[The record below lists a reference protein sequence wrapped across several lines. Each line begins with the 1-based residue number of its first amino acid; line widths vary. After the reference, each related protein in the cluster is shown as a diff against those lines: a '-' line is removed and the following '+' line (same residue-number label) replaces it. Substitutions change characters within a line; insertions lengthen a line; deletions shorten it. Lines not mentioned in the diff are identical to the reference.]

1 MQARVALCAV
11 YCGMFLGA
19 GLTQVEA
26 SDAQGKKNIYSVAED
41 NGAGRINDSF
51 SLSGRVLFYNWGGRG
66 VLPSLP
72 KEGSIIGTIR
82 DSLDVDGN
90 VKKHLDWSED
100 CDISGHVNFEYLSDS
115 GAAYGADFQ
124 VMVPEVNSA
133 VEVGKAFINRGSRAY
148 VLTPYGKFS
157 LGYQEGIESVR
168 NGGFD
173 DFIRGKDPTL
183 LKYRLP
189 LLKGDFF
196 TNGAWQW
203 LLSNSA
209 LLYPGL
215 YSESMFR
222 ANNYLDYYGLQE
234 HSKHYSK
241 YFVNNLPLRITYQSP
256 TLYGMKFGVSYSPTG
271 YADDLSNAWL
281 PEDSAIYEG
290 PKPKAGDT
298 LGIFGSL
305 RSIEGKRAKDTL
317 WGWWYDKV
325 FKEKGKKG
333 GVNFSRVIGNSLVY
347 SPAYKNVLSALWSL
361 NKVYSLGHDE
371 VSLDLSV
378 SAEYASSNSRSFLN
392 SRISSK
398 KGQPKGWFH
407 DLAAVELSAAV
418 GVRGFSAGGSYG
430 YLGRSGYPMGPWEG
444 EGMDI
449 SWGRNDAR
457 NVLKPS
463 YYLAMGAGYKVGS
476 FRIDGSYFY
485 SNKGGYFTLARL
497 SDLGLRV
504 SYEMYRGESM
514 RCVLFTQ
521 LHKIAASYSFATG
534 FVEKRYCRYNTR
546 DVYHRDVGYKDHG
559 CAMVKPLKYD
569 FGLMALGVKLVF

>member
-1 MQARVALCAV
+1 MALCAV

-51 SLSGRVLFYNWGGRG
+51 SLSGRVLFYNWGGKG
-66 VLPSLP
+66 MLPSLP

-115 GAAYGADFQ
+115 GTAYGADFQ

-215 YSESMFR
+215 YSENIFR

-256 TLYGMKFGVSYSPTG
+256 TLYGMKFGMSYSPTG

-281 PEDSAIYEG
+281 PEDSVIYEG

-305 RSIEGKRAKDTL
+305 RYLGEKAQDTL
-317 WGWWYDKV
+317 SWWWYKNIYG
-325 FKEKGKKG
+325 KWREEKGR
-333 GVNFSRVIGNSLVY
+333 NFSRVIGNSLVY

-361 NKVYSLGHDE
+361 GKVYSLGHDE

-378 SAEYASSNSRSFLN
+378 GAEYASSNSRSFLN
-392 SRISSK
+392 LK

-444 EGMDI
+444 TEI

-497 SDLGLRV
+497 SDMGLRV
-504 SYEMYRGESM
+504 SYEMYKGESM

-521 LHKIAASYSFATG
+521 LHKITTNYRFAKG
-534 FVEKRYCRYNTR
+534 FLERR
-546 DVYHRDVGYKDHG
+546 DCGRNGTYEVYHRGNGYKEHK
-559 CAMVKPLKYD
+559 CSLVKPLKYD
-569 FGLMALGVKLVF
+569 FGLVALGVKLVF

>member
-51 SLSGRVLFYNWGGRG
+51 SLSGRVLFYNWGGKG
-66 VLPSLP
+66 MLPSLP

-115 GAAYGADFQ
+115 GTAYGADFQ

-215 YSESMFR
+215 YSENIFR

-256 TLYGMKFGVSYSPTG
+256 TLYGMKFGMSYSPTG

-281 PEDSAIYEG
+281 PEDGRVYEG
-290 PKPKAGDT
+290 PKLKGENS
-298 LGIFGSL
+298 LGVFGGVRFL
-305 RSIEGKRAKDTL
+305 EGRSGVWR
-317 WGWWYDKV
+317 WWYENIYRKWRE
-325 FKEKGKKG
+325 EKGR
-333 GVNFSRVIGNSLVY
+333 NFSRVIGNSLVY
-347 SPAYKNVLSALWSL
+347 SPAYKNVVSALWSL
-361 NKVYSLGHDE
+361 GKVYSLGHDE

-392 SRISSK
+392 LK

-444 EGMDI
+444 TEI

-497 SDLGLRV
+497 SDIGLRV
-504 SYEMYRGESM
+504 SYEMYKGESM

-521 LHKIAASYSFATG
+521 LHKITTNYRFAKG
-534 FVEKRYCRYNTR
+534 FLERR
-546 DVYHRDVGYKDHG
+546 DCGRNGTYEVYHRGNGYKEHK
-559 CAMVKPLKYD
+559 CSLVKPLKYD
-569 FGLMALGVKLVF
+569 FGLVALGVKLVF

>member
-1 MQARVALCAV
+1 MALCAV

-51 SLSGRVLFYNWGGRG
+51 SLSGRVLFYNWGGKG
-66 VLPSLP
+66 MLPSLP

-115 GAAYGADFQ
+115 GTAYGADFQ

-215 YSESMFR
+215 YSENIFR

-256 TLYGMKFGVSYSPTG
+256 TLYGMKFGMSYSPTG

-281 PEDSAIYEG
+281 PEDGRVYEG
-290 PKPKAGDT
+290 PKLKGENS
-298 LGIFGSL
+298 LGVFGGVRFL
-305 RSIEGKRAKDTL
+305 EGRSGVWR
-317 WGWWYDKV
+317 WWYENIYRKWRE
-325 FKEKGKKG
+325 EKGR
-333 GVNFSRVIGNSLVY
+333 NFSRVIGNSLVY
-347 SPAYKNVLSALWSL
+347 SPAYKNVVSALWSL
-361 NKVYSLGHDE
+361 GKVYSLGHDE

-392 SRISSK
+392 LK

-444 EGMDI
+444 TEI

-497 SDLGLRV
+497 SDIGLRV
-504 SYEMYRGESM
+504 SYEMYKGESM

-521 LHKIAASYSFATG
+521 LHKITTNYRFAKG
-534 FVEKRYCRYNTR
+534 FLERR
-546 DVYHRDVGYKDHG
+546 DCGRNGTYEVYHRGNGYKEHK
-559 CAMVKPLKYD
+559 CSLVKPLKYD
-569 FGLMALGVKLVF
+569 FGLVALGVKLVF

>member
-1 MQARVALCAV
+1 MTMQARVALCAV

-51 SLSGRVLFYNWGGRG
+51 SLSGRVLFYNWGGKG
-66 VLPSLP
+66 MLPSLP

-115 GAAYGADFQ
+115 GTAYGADFQ

-215 YSESMFR
+215 YSENIFR

-256 TLYGMKFGVSYSPTG
+256 TLYGMKFGMSYSPTG

-281 PEDSAIYEG
+281 PEDGRVYEG
-290 PKPKAGDT
+290 PKLKGENS
-298 LGIFGSL
+298 LGVFGGVRFL
-305 RSIEGKRAKDTL
+305 EGRSGVWR
-317 WGWWYDKV
+317 WWYENIYRKWRE
-325 FKEKGKKG
+325 EKGR
-333 GVNFSRVIGNSLVY
+333 NFSRVIGNSLVY
-347 SPAYKNVLSALWSL
+347 SPAYKNVVSALWSL
-361 NKVYSLGHDE
+361 GKVYSLGHDE

-392 SRISSK
+392 LK

-444 EGMDI
+444 TEI

-497 SDLGLRV
+497 SDIGLRV
-504 SYEMYRGESM
+504 SYEMYKGESM

-521 LHKIAASYSFATG
+521 LHKITTNYRFAKG
-534 FVEKRYCRYNTR
+534 FLERR
-546 DVYHRDVGYKDHG
+546 DCGRNGTYEVYHRGNGYKEHK
-559 CAMVKPLKYD
+559 CSLVKPLKYD
-569 FGLMALGVKLVF
+569 FGLVALGVKLVF

>member
-26 SDAQGKKNIYSVAED
+26 SDAQGKKNMYSVVED

-51 SLSGRVLFYNWGGRG
+51 SLSGRVLFYNWGGMG

-82 DSLDVDGN
+82 DSLDVDGSI
-90 VKKHLDWSED
+90 KKRLDWSED

-115 GAAYGADFQ
+115 GTAYGADFQ

-157 LGYQEGIESVR
+157 LGYQEGVESLR

-196 TNGAWQW
+196 TNGAGQW

-215 YSESMFR
+215 YSESIFR
-222 ANNYLDYYGLQE
+222 VNNYLDYYGLQE

-241 YFVNNLPLRITYQSP
+241 YFVNNLPLRISYQSP
-256 TLYGMKFGVSYSPTG
+256 ALYGMKFGVSYSPTG

-281 PEDSAIYEG
+281 PADSAIYEG
-290 PKPKAGDT
+290 PKPKAGDS
-298 LGIFGSL
+298 LGISGGIRYVGGSSV
-305 RSIEGKRAKDTL
+305 RDSI
-317 WGWWYDKV
+317 WGWWYNNI
-325 FKEKGKKG
+325 FKKKRRG
-333 GVNFSRVIGNSLVY
+333 GGLNFSRIIGDSLVY
-347 SPAYKNVLSALWSL
+347 SPAYKNVVSALWSL
-361 NKVYSLGHDE
+361 GKVYSLGHDE

-378 SAEYASSNSRSFLN
+378 SAEYASSSSRSLAS
-392 SRISSK
+392 SR

-418 GVRGFSAGGSYG
+418 GVRGFTAGGSYG

-444 EGMDI
+444 TEI
-449 SWGRNDAR
+449 SWERDNAR

-463 YYLAMGAGYKVGS
+463 YYFAMGAGYKVGS
-476 FRIDGSYFY
+476 LRIDGSYFY

-497 SDLGLRV
+497 SDMGLRV

-521 LHKIAASYSFATG
+521 LHKIATSYRFADG
-534 FVEKRYCRYNTR
+534 LPERSDCRR
-546 DVYHRDVGYKDHG
+546 FGVHEVYHRDAGYRQHK
-559 CAMVKPLKYD
+559 CSLVKPLKYD
-569 FGLMALGVKLVF
+569 FGLVALGVKLVF

>member
-51 SLSGRVLFYNWGGRG
+51 SLSGRVLFYNWGGKG
-66 VLPSLP
+66 MLPSLP

-115 GAAYGADFQ
+115 GTAYGADFQ

-215 YSESMFR
+215 YSENIFR

-256 TLYGMKFGVSYSPTG
+256 TLYGMKFGMSYSPTG

-290 PKPKAGDT
+290 PRPEVD
-298 LGIFGSL
+298 
-305 RSIEGKRAKDTL
+305 KRTVWK
-317 WGWWYDKV
+317 WWYQDIFEKKLKKK
-325 FKEKGKKG
+325 FKGE
-333 GVNFSRVIGNSLVY
+333 GVNVSRVIGNSLVY
-347 SPAYKNVLSALWSL
+347 SPSYKNVVSALWSL
-361 NKVYSLGHDE
+361 GKVYSLGHDE

-378 SAEYASSNSRSFLN
+378 SAEYAAASSRSFLN

-398 KGQPKGWFH
+398 KRQPKGWFH

-444 EGMDI
+444 TEI

-497 SDLGLRV
+497 SDMGLRV
-504 SYEMYRGESM
+504 SYEMYKGESM

-521 LHKIAASYSFATG
+521 LHKITTSYRFAEG
-534 FVEKRYCRYNTR
+534 FLERR
-546 DVYHRDVGYKDHG
+546 DCGRNGTYEVYHRDNGYKEHK
-559 CAMVKPLKYD
+559 CSLVKPLKYD
-569 FGLMALGVKLVF
+569 FGLVALGVKLVF